1 MMKREDGCQGRP
13 PRATAMEACEKRPE
27 IQKSGSFQEDA
38 LDEFQAV
45 SHGVEQR
52 EVLEDFRHAGDGRGE
67 AGEHDHGHQ
76 QQESSHNS
84 LLKGL
89 GEGGNAQPRMAAA
102 VTMKSSR
109 AAESSQMEPWK
120 GMRNQNMATSTTK
133 TACMI
138 PVTTEAVPLPSRI
151 SPGVYGATRSWS
163 KVPSSRSRAMESAPE
178 RWS

>member
-1 MMKREDGCQGRP
+1 MHSP
-13 PRATAMEACEKRPE
+13 
-27 IQKSGSFQEDA
+27 
-38 LDEFQAV
+38 
-45 SHGVEQR
+45 
-52 EVLEDFRHAGDGRGE
+52 
-67 AGEHDHGHQ
+67 
-76 QQESSHNS
+76 
-84 LLKGL
+84 
-89 GEGGNAQPRMAAA
+89 MAAA

-109 AAESSQMEPWK
+109 AAESSQVEPWK

-178 RWS
+178 RMELMSTSTAMRPGTMNQRVMRLGLNQARDSVSTGEEPPFLESRSAP